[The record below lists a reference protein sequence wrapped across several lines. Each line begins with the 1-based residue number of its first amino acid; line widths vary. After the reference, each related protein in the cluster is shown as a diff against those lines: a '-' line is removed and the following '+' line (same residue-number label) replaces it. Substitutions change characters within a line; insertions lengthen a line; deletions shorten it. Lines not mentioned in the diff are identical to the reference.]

1 MYGIPSG
8 VAAMLTDEPG
18 SPNAVSNV
26 RVVMDFTIFILHLDF
41 WFTNTPEELR

>member
-18 SPNAVSNV
+18 SPNAVS